1 MNIGVSGMETGKLKI
16 DNDPP
21 SDLVWSST
29 FGRALLQE
37 QPLEALLQL
46 VARETVRCLRVET
59 AAVALL
65 DRKREALHIPVAAGR
80 RKEQWQDLVLPLDTS
95 PFSRAFRTG
104 GAVHFTPST
113 RQTTA
118 SSEEIMQILK
128 IRAAAIAPLQIRH
141 EVAGIIA
148 AINPTDQ
155 RTTFGSEDLRLLDQ
169 LAEQAAL
176 AVETVRL
183 RTERERQII
192 QTKALLRATQTL
204 TSTRTLPEILDR
216 IIEIGVITLGA
227 QRLALLHHEV
237 AEGCPTLV
245 ASHGLTE
252 AHRQALQ
259 NGEGDAAFFHQIAH
273 TPPTRPT
280 LLRGEPI
287 FIRDIRTDHATRG
300 ALASIAAKEGFRAVA
315 FVPLSVHHR
324 LTGVLTLYK
333 PLPHEFTPAEIEML
347 RILADAAAIALE
359 TADLHH
365 QRETMLHQLL
375 EANRAKGEFLDRVT
389 EDLMDPLE
397 QTLSVA
403 ETLQSPSA
411 GPLTPTQAGSLSQIR
426 REISRHR
433 DLLER
438 ALLVSRLASGRMEP
452 RYEPVSPAP
461 LLQGIAQE
469 FTAMVSSRTVTLQC
483 RTEGLP
489 PALYTDRAHLQLMV
503 AKLVSETVRLA
514 GEGDLV
520 LLQAGV
526 TTDPPQ
532 RLRVSVSLKASPSA
546 SASPSGRKE
555 RTRRSGHSRDERTVP
570 SGGPGIHGS
579 EEKVAAATQ
588 ESLDLFLTRRLAWL
602 HGGEIRV
609 ESLPHPGVAYTL
621 LLPLLR
627 EKDLLVHQIDLALRR
642 AQDRQRPLSLILV
655 KERHLGESSLRPAQ
669 SAAQEKARGW
679 MKRAASVCHTVVR
692 GPQDLVLPPTRGR
705 IGILAQT
712 DRQGA
717 LSIARRLSQAFRRH
731 QLSASMGIATYPA
744 EAAEAEELIARADAA
759 PGPRDEREG
768 HARPKG

>member
-1 MNIGVSGMETGKLKI
+1 METGKLRI

-21 SDLVWSST
+21 SSLMWSST

-37 QPLEALLQL
+37 QPLETLLQL

-65 DRKREALHIPVAAGR
+65 DRKREALHIPAAAGR

-113 RQTTA
+113 KQTSS

-155 RTTFGSEDLRLLDQ
+155 RQAFGSEDLRLLDR

-273 TPPTRPT
+273 TPPTRPK

-287 FIRDIRTDHATRG
+287 FIRDIRTDRASRG
-300 ALASIAAKEGFRAVA
+300 AVASFAAKEGFRAVA

-365 QRETMLHQLL
+365 QRETILHQLL

-389 EDLMDPLE
+389 EDLLDPLE
-397 QTLSVA
+397 QTLTVA
-403 ETLQSPSA
+403 ETLQSPTA

-426 REISRHR
+426 REISRHH

-461 LLQGIAQE
+461 LIQGIAQE
-469 FTAMVSSRTVTLQC
+469 FAGMVSSRSITLQC
-483 RTEGLP
+483 QTDGLP
-489 PALYTDRAHLQLMV
+489 PALYADRAHLQLMV
-503 AKLVSETVRLA
+503 AKLLSETIRLA
-514 GEGDLV
+514 GEGDSV

-526 TTDPPQ
+526 ASDAPQ
-532 RLRVSVSLKASPSA
+532 RLRISATLKVSP
-546 SASPSGRKE
+546 GRKE
-555 RTRRSGHSRDERTVP
+555 RSRIGR
-570 SGGPGIHGS
+570 
-579 EEKVAAATQ
+579 EEN
-588 ESLDLFLTRRLAWL
+588 LDLFLTRKLAWL

-609 ESLPHPGVAYTL
+609 EPLPHQGIAHTL
-621 LLPLLR
+621 LLPLLL
-627 EKDLLVHQIDLALRR
+627 EKDLLVHQVNLALRR
-642 AQDRQRPLSLILV
+642 AQDRQHPLSLILV
-655 KERHLGESSLRPAQ
+655 KEGPPQKTRPDGH
-669 SAAQEKARGW
+669 RGGW
-679 MKRAASVCHTVVR
+679 LKRAASVCHTVVR
-692 GPQDLVLPPTRGR
+692 GPQDLVLSPACGR
-705 IGILAQT
+705 IGILAQA

-717 LSIARRLSQAFRRH
+717 LSIASRLSQAFARH
-731 QLSASMGIATYPA
+731 QIAARTGIAAYPA
-744 EAAEAEELIARADAA
+744 EAADADELIARADAA
-759 PGPRDEREG
+759 LDQREVREG
-768 HARPKG
+768 HARRKD